1 MWASKEKDEPI
12 STETIDQ
19 CANLRGRVYI
29 QSPHLEL
36 PFRPELNHAK
46 IEIGSYPKIF
56 ATSGAI
62 TRDTVDFV
70 RRTKM
75 GI

>member
-1 MWASKEKDEPI
+1 MIFDPFCNTKTP
-12 STETIDQ
+12 
-19 CANLRGRVYI
+19 
-29 QSPHLEL
+29 LE
-36 PFRPELNHAK
+36 
-46 IEIGSYPKIF
+46 KIF

-75 GI
+75 GKF